1 MNAILSFCN
10 CRLSGGDTQTV
21 PAVTEKIEISLT
33 PEPPGET
40 FTVFS
45 DIY

>member
-1 MNAILSFCN
+1 MGTLKLLAVIEKKIELFV
-10 CRLSGGDTQTV
+10 LTGGGD
-21 PAVTEKIEISLT
+21 AKISLT